1 MSVKWVMTM
10 LVGEGVIASS
20 ATCLVKQIL
29 SLIHNLSHPG
39 ICVKCGKGMANWEW
53 DSAGLGDVFL

>member
-10 LVGEGVIASS
+10 LVGEGFIASS
-20 ATCLVKQIL
+20 ATCLVKHIL

-39 ICVKCGKGMANWEW
+39 ICVKFGKGMATLEW